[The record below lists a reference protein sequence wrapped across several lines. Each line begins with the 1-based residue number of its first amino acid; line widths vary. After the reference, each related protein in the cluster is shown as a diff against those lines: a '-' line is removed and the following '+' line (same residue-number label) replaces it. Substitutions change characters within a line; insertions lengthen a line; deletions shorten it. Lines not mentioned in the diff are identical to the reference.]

1 MSNIIVLHGT
11 PGSGKTTH
19 ASKFKELY
27 PTEVEHISIG
37 NRLRSIQSGGVKS
50 RFKSNIDKQAETLAQ
65 SAPINHEIVN
75 GVIFE
80 FIEQCPSIASIL
92 VDGYPRFLDQLPL
105 FFKSMDIQK
114 NNYLGIINLFISKS
128 TCVERL
134 TGRGKRPGEK
144 NVTEDFALWRF
155 NEYQTHTIPTIA
167 QLGTNSNMIDIDAE
181 PSIDVVWAAFF
192 NSAQQLFFTHK

>member
-27 PTEVEHISIG
+27 SPEVEHISIG
-37 NRLRSIQSGGVKS
+37 NRLRSIRLGEVQSK
-50 RFKSNIDKQAETLAQ
+50 FKRDIDKQAETLAQ
-65 SAPINHEIVN
+65 SAPLNHEIVN
-75 GVIFE
+75 GVVFE

-105 FFKSMDIQK
+105 FFASMSEQ
-114 NNYLGIINLFISKS
+114 NNTYLGIINLFISRS
-128 TCVERL
+128 TCVDRL

-144 NVTEDFALWRF
+144 HVTEDFALWRF

-167 QLGTNSNMIDIDAE
+167 QLGTNVRTININAE
-181 PSIDVVWAAFF
+181 PSLEVVWATFHDSAHQLAFKH
-192 NSAQQLFFTHK
+192 N